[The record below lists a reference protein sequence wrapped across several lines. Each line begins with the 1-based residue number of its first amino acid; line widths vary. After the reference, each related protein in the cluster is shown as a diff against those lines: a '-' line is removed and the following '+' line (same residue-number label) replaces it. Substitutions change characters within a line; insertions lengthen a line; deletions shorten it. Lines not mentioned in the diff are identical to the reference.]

1 MLRAEEVNGWLPQG
15 SIYLLRGDMSFT
27 DKEDSMSDNGYGYS
41 KTILSQGLVCL
52 NTNNNAYCVV
62 IDGRK
67 GTDDDRAS
75 LVLESNSSYGFIL
88 NTPPNRA
95 LIPT

>member
-1 MLRAEEVNGWLPQG
+1 
-15 SIYLLRGDMSFT
+15 
-27 DKEDSMSDNGYGYS
+27 MSDNGYDYS

-52 NTNNNAYCVV
+52 NKNNNAYCVV

-95 LIPT
+95 LIPTGRICNLQNLVKVLDKYVINRLATDNHRSRC

>member
-1 MLRAEEVNGWLPQG
+1 
-15 SIYLLRGDMSFT
+15 
-27 DKEDSMSDNGYGYS
+27 MSDNGYDWS
-41 KTILSQGLVCL
+41 KTTLSQGIVCL

-62 IDGRK
+62 IDGGK

-88 NTPPNRA
+88 HTPPNRA
-95 LIPT
+95 LIPTGRICNLQALAKVLDKYVNKEKQHE

>member
-1 MLRAEEVNGWLPQG
+1 
-15 SIYLLRGDMSFT
+15 MS
-27 DKEDSMSDNGYGYS
+27 ENGYGYA
-41 KTILSQGLVCL
+41 KTIFSQGLVCL
-52 NTNNNAYCVV
+52 NKNNNAYCVV

-95 LIPT
+95 LIPTGRICNLRALKQTLDKEVD